1 MKIEITSFNQGE
13 TDNLKRED
21 FKTLVLQ
28 LPIVLVGKM
37 FVQSDSSVVQHG
49 RISYRKDT
57 ESEDYQYF

>member
-28 LPIVLVGKM
+28 LPIVLAVRPQDM
-37 FVQSDSSVVQHG
+37 
-49 RISYRKDT
+49 
-57 ESEDYQYF
+57 ESEDYHYF